1 MDVIMLETHQGY
13 KLRETYELF
22 YKYKLQFEDCVPSRS
37 MSRVSLGTFTAFLLC
52 TSDLRLETMCS
63 VCWCV
68 VAADLLATWSRL
80 MFLSSSSLKPGTSTM
95 KTCPP
100 SVPNSS
106 SSPEEWASTAVT
118 LVTLGRALRCR
129 RKDRCYHRNKIN
141 SPKPPTDLY
150 TRTVY
155 KHKLCFSR

>member
-1 MDVIMLETHQGY
+1 MNYSININNKMRIASLSGQCLECLWEH
-13 KLRETYELF
+13 LELF
-22 YKYKLQFEDCVPSRS
+22 YSAPPTYGYKQC
-37 MSRVSLGTFTAFLLC
+37 A
-52 TSDLRLETMCS
+52 

-141 SPKPPTDLY
+141 SPKPPIDLY

-155 KHKLCFSR
+155 KHKPCFLQ